1 MLKECDP
8 WKGDSLSK
16 PEANKKRAK
25 PAQDALEI
33 LLVLLF
39 LVLWPYT
46 ANTSCSCSKRS
57 ARTTQTGFNFQR
69 SASSTDVNERADFV
83 TKRRATSDERQTECC
98 SSVASLGSR
107 ARQSESTRG
116 DHVRRGQR
124 LRGETETRA
133 TLPASQARAGSSE
146 ESGQV
151 CVRVCVCVREREEEM
166 ERQSIIIYM

>member
-1 MLKECDP
+1 M
-8 WKGDSLSK
+8 
-16 PEANKKRAK
+16 
-25 PAQDALEI
+25 
-33 LLVLLF
+33 
-39 LVLWPYT
+39 
-46 ANTSCSCSKRS
+46 
-57 ARTTQTGFNFQR
+57 
-69 SASSTDVNERADFV
+69 

-151 CVRVCVCVREREEEM
+151 CVRVYVCVRERGGDGETEYNYIHVGCSLQ
-166 ERQSIIIYM
+166 R